1 MLLEAD
7 RVNQLESGM
16 KNFVALVQDI
26 SSTRM
31 KPFLEA
37 QPLGRIVWCTKSILT
52 VLVMMVN
59 PSDILCY
66 RVVGRLAPPS
76 KYTTNKAVFWYLVS
90 NCELC
95 QRSLIYNYPR
105 TNLSDNAVLM

>member
-1 MLLEAD
+1 MSGLLHKSEDLLSDRPSVRVSVHMLLEAD

-37 QPLGRIVWCTKSILT
+37 QPFGRIVWCTKSILT

-59 PSDILCY
+59 PNDILCY
-66 RVVGRLAPPS
+66 RVVG
-76 KYTTNKAVFWYLVS
+76 
-90 NCELC
+90 
-95 QRSLIYNYPR
+95 
-105 TNLSDNAVLM
+105 